1 MSKNTKLSLEKEK
14 LRLKIKQQEYEIKKT
29 MLDLKDRY
37 HPLNVALNMA
47 GDYLA
52 TNNEPPLVGKEA
64 KSIGQTTTT
73 ATRENNEGNVSGL
86 TNFLGQLIALF
97 QNYIEL
103 ANEAAHKKRKQLRQ
117 NEEVE
122 EYIIGRDDQ

>member
-1 MSKNTKLSLEKEK
+1 MSKHPQLSLEKEK

-47 GDYLA
+47 GDYIAGNSGEQQQL
-52 TNNEPPLVGKEA
+52 N
-64 KSIGQTTTT
+64 S
-73 ATRENNEGNVSGL
+73 ENKNTSPALDGAPFGANGIS
-86 TNFLGQLIALF
+86 NFLGQIIALF

-103 ANEAAHKKRKQLRQ
+103 ANEVANNKRKNIRQ
-117 NEEVE
+117 TEEIQ
-122 EYIIGRDDQ
+122 EYVIGRDDM

>member
-1 MSKNTKLSLEKEK
+1 MSKHPQLSLEKEK

-47 GDYLA
+47 GDYIAGNSGEQQQL
-52 TNNEPPLVGKEA
+52 N
-64 KSIGQTTTT
+64 S
-73 ATRENNEGNVSGL
+73 ENKNTSPALDGTPFGASGIS
-86 TNFLGQLIALF
+86 NFLGQIIALF

-103 ANEAAHKKRKQLRQ
+103 ANEVANNKRKNMRQ
-117 NEEVE
+117 TEEIQ
-122 EYIIGRDDQ
+122 EYVIGRDDM